1 MTRQCTDLDGDRRKG
16 AKAEEEFCNLLEKYD
31 YDTLRLQYF
40 TKVNAASIIVNN
52 KVIVLGD
59 IFVIS
64 PINEV
69 FIVEIK
75 EKYPNKYDSY
85 GLEEYR
91 LKHYLDFEKITGIP
105 VIYAIKDTYESGRWY
120 WNNFKELLL
129 FKPKQFPGHSWVGGV
144 KQRVEIYYF
153 KKIWFRPIIKNN
165 IPNQIW
171 DGAFGEEDI
180 DIIRKIRCLAGR
192 QKFDEI
198 MCLINSYIKK

>member
-1 MTRQCTDLDGDRRKG
+1 M
-16 AKAEEEFCNLLEKYD
+16 NY
-31 YDTLRLQYF
+31 
-40 TKVNAASIIVNN
+40 

-75 EKYPNKYDSY
+75 EKYPNKYESF

-105 VIYAIKDTYESGRWY
+105 VIYAIKDTYENGRWY

-129 FKPKQFPGHSWVGGV
+129 FKPKQFPGYSWVGGV

-171 DGAFGEEDI
+171 DGTFREEDI
-180 DIIRKIRCLAGR
+180 NFIRKIRCLTDKL
-192 QKFDEI
+192 KFDEI
-198 MCLINSYIKK
+198 MSLINSYIKK